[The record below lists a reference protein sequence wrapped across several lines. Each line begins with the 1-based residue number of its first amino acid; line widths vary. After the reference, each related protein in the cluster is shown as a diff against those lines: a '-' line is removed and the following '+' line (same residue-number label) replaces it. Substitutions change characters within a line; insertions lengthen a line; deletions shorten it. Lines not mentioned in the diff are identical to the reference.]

1 MFEMNQSIF
10 LADSNNDI
18 QLISQV
24 PLNEIP
30 SVLFSLLN
38 DNDDIEEIEF
48 RGNRDFITPITETT
62 LKDIKSRYSNRNVR
76 VNINGKVFN

>member
-10 LADSNNDI
+10 LADSNDDI

-30 SVLFSLLN
+30 SILFSLLN
-38 DNDDIEEIEF
+38 DNNDIEEIEF
-48 RGNRDFITPITETT
+48 RGNRDFITPTTETT
-62 LKDIKSRYSNRNVR
+62 LKNLKSKYSNRNVR
-76 VNINGKVFN
+76 ISINGKVFN